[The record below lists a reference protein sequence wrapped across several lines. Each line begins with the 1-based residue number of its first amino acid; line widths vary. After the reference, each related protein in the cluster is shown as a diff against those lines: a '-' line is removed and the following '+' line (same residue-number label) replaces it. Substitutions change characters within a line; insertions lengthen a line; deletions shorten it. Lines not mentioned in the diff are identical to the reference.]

1 MTTSRRDHGAR
12 TGARG
17 YARRGIAVSNE
28 TIRVMLVDDHA
39 LVREG
44 LRVLLRRASDIIVIG
59 EAGDGIEA
67 LDLATRLLPDVVVLD
82 LGMPRSDGAAAL
94 DGLHRVVPH
103 VHVLILTMYDE
114 GDRLLPLLEA
124 GASGFI
130 TKDAA
135 SQELIDAIRVVAS
148 GDVYVRPTAARLLAS
163 ALSPSAGTATAHNR
177 FRELSDREQTVLRS
191 VAQGYSGVEISRT
204 LGVST
209 KTVDAY
215 KRRIENKLGLS
226 HRTDYVRFGI
236 EAGIL
241 GSSMEP

>member
-12 TGARG
+12 TGSRG

-39 LVREG
+39 LIREG

-59 EAGDGIEA
+59 EAGDGVEA
-67 LDLATRLLPDVVVLD
+67 LDLVTRLLPDVVVLD
-82 LGMPRSDGAAAL
+82 LGMPRSDGATAL
-94 DGLHRVVPH
+94 AGLHRVVPQ

-114 GDRLLPLLEA
+114 SDRLLPLLQA

-163 ALSPSAGTATAHNR
+163 ALSPAAATATAHSR

-241 GSSMEP
+241 GSSIEL